1 MADYRQRKQN
11 PIEYRDLLIEDII
24 LGSAS
29 FDQTEITIVTNE
41 IIIKNIYVPYN
52 PIHNKLSSRNT
63 PLKDKM
69 EVFWEEVLQSLDG
82 YKDAPPYVGFRSL
95 L

>member
-52 PIHNKLSSRNT
+52 LEKTVKLT
-63 PLKDKM
+63 T
-69 EVFWEEVLQSLDG
+69 
-82 YKDAPPYVGFRSL
+82 
-95 L
+95 